1 MTTVYRPAQAELEHA
16 GGAGVPVARTG
27 MGDEVLPSAANG
39 PRSYGWWGM
48 VWLIATEA
56 TLFGMLI
63 ASWFYIRAQT
73 SPNWPPDGIHPPELA
88 LPLLM
93 TVILWSSS
101 IPVHLAER
109 GIRRGS
115 QRALRI
121 GLVAGFILG
130 ATFLAMQFGIEWP
143 ETLREFSPR
152 TSAFGSM
159 FFTITG
165 FHAGHVV
172 MGLLLN
178 LWTQMRSWQGA
189 FDEHRHV
196 TVQNFTMYWHFVD
209 AVWALVL
216 VSLYIVPNLR

>member
-1 MTTVYRPAQAELEHA
+1 MRTEVGIEQELA
-16 GGAGVPVARTG
+16 DGVAARTG
-27 MGDEVLPSAANG
+27 MGDEVLPAAANG

-56 TLFGMLI
+56 TLFGMLL

-73 SPNWPPDGIHPPELA
+73 TPNWPPDGIEPPKLL
-88 LPLLM
+88 LPLIM

-109 GIRRGS
+109 GIKRGS

-121 GLVAGFILG
+121 GLAAGFVLG
-130 ATFLAMQFGIEWP
+130 AVFLAMQFGIEWP
-143 ETLREFSPR
+143 ETLREFGPR
-152 TSAFGSM
+152 TNAFGSM

-165 FHAGHVV
+165 FHAGHVII
-172 MGLLLN
+172 GLLLN

-196 TVQNFTMYWHFVD
+196 TVQNFTLYWHFVD
-209 AVWALVL
+209 AVWAFVL
-216 VSLYIVPNLR
+216 VSLYLAPHVL